1 MQDGTTNPQHSPRPN
16 LPTDPAQPDTDP
28 TATRLPGAGA
38 TTAHSQADSIASSP
52 AAAGAAVT
60 RPATGTPSRRASED
74 ANAGQAQRSG
84 SQKVIYAAI
93 VANLGI
99 AAAKFAVAAIT
110 GSAAMVAEGIH
121 SAVDT
126 GNEFLLLLGERQSAR
141 PADRHH
147 PFGYGKSLYFWA
159 LIVALSVFSLGGGL
173 SIYHGVAALKAPPPL
188 QDPLWNYVVLAAAA
202 LFEGY
207 SWNVSR
213 KALNTLR
220 KPGVSLWQAVRA
232 SKDASVFTVLIEDS
246 AALLGIVIAATGIAL
261 GQLFDNPYFDPI
273 ASILIGLLLVGA
285 AFTLARE
292 TGGLLV
298 GESIDKEQ
306 LAALHA
312 LFGRETALDSVGSL
326 RTMQLGPDDVLLAAS
341 VQFRRGMRIDEV
353 EHAIARL
360 ETAIAAEH
368 PAVKHVYFESSALRS
383 VLK

>member
-1 MQDGTTNPQHSPRPN
+1 MYDANQDAEHVPAPLPSTTAEAGR
-16 LPTDPAQPDTDP
+16 DPVSTVNAD
-28 TATRLPGAGA
+28 AGA
-38 TTAHSQADSIASSP
+38 PSSTANRRAAAPSATAAAAP
-52 AAAGAAVT
+52 AAA
-60 RPATGTPSRRASED
+60 ASSD
-74 ANAGQAQRSG
+74 TADSAGGEEPRSA

-93 VANLGI
+93 AANLGI
-99 AAAKFAVAAIT
+99 AAAKFVVAAIT

-141 PADRHH
+141 PADRRH

-173 SIYHGVAALKAPPPL
+173 SIYHGIAALKAPPPL
-188 QDPLWNYVVLAAAA
+188 EDPLWNYVVLAAAA

-213 KALNTLR
+213 KALNVVR
-220 KPGVSLWQAVRA
+220 KPGASLWQAVRA
-232 SKDASVFTVLIEDS
+232 SKDASVFTVFIEDS
-246 AALLGIVIAATGIAL
+246 AALLGIVIAAAGIAL
-261 GQLFDNPYFDPI
+261 GQFFNNPYFDPA

-292 TGGLLV
+292 TGALLV

-312 LFGRETALDSVGSL
+312 LFAREAALDSVASL

-341 VQFRRGMRIDEV
+341 VKFRRGMRIDEV

-360 ETAIAAEH
+360 EAAIAAEH
-368 PAVKHVYFESSALRS
+368 PAIRHVYFEASALRS
-383 VLK
+383 ALV